1 MAYFHA
7 PAEIWYYTN
16 PPASTGITETYITK
30 YFSYELNSH
39 SVTVLFESPSNIF
52 SEEIIS
58 FGYKFV
64 EWNTKK
70 DGSGITYLPGD
81 TSTGEISF
89 IPVYAIWEALPIE
102 YITNDVELKSIAD
115 AIRGKSG
122 TSGSLEFPDGFVS
135 AIENIEKAD
144 WETIAAPIRVQ
155 KHIHSSVEI
164 NSQEAFTRAVNL
176 FDLQNEYIYKSSIY
190 SNIVFFSSSVI
201 NSYATAAATRKFIP
215 IPSNWCSEASYISVN
230 YPTGLN
236 YCSWGAVNGNFE
248 IQGYK
253 TNMTS
258 KSSKY
263 TVSGNTY
270 VYYPAKKYFSDP
282 YSWNNGVYFDR
293 DMDNN
298 IWVSGSTFASADV
311 AKCGCWFSFPINDI
325 TFDSIV
331 STVGASAFTS
341 TTVKHASGS
350 RVTSLYANAFSW
362 CGSLQTVSFPYCT
375 HISMSAF
382 YSCNSLIS
390 ADFPSCNHIGMYAFA
405 FCGNLSSISFPRC
418 GSINANAFYNCV
430 NLLSADFPFCTD
442 ISQYAFQDC
451 HKLLSVS
458 FPECVHISEF
468 AFFRCSSLTTVEF
481 PKCSL
486 IRGSAFLSCINLS
499 EAVFQTCTQ
508 INSYAF
514 SSCTRLISLRLTG
527 SSVVTLS
534 NSNAFSSTPIAGY
547 TVDTDGAL
555 GSIYV
560 PSSLLTNYQT
570 ADNWSFFSDR
580 FVGI

>member
-1 MAYFHA
+1 MINVDYFL
-7 PAEIWYYTN
+7 N
-16 PPASTGITETYITK
+16 PPEETQLEDVRYRNSSTT
-30 YFSYELNSH
+30 
-39 SVTVLFESPSNIF
+39 SVVTIGRLPLLFEESMSPF
-52 SEEIIS
+52 Y
-58 FGYKFV
+58 FRFV
-64 EWNTKK
+64 EWNTEM
-70 DGSGITYLPGD
+70 DGSGTRYMPGD
-81 TSTGEISF
+81 TTTTGLSL
-89 IPVYAIWEALPIE
+89 YAIWESTITE
-102 YITNDVELKSIAD
+102 YITNNVELEAVAN
-115 AIRGKSG
+115 AIREKGS
-122 TSGSLEFPDGFVS
+122 TSEPLEFPDGFVS
-135 AIENIEKAD
+135 AIEDIENVD

-176 FDLQNEYIYKSSIY
+176 FDLPNEYVYKSTVR
-190 SNIVFFSSSVI
+190 SNIVFFSNSRI
-201 NSYATAAATRKFIP
+201 NSYTTYAATPKYIT
-215 IPSNWCSEASYISVN
+215 IPSNWCSDASYFSVD
-230 YPTGLN
+230 YPTALT
-236 YCSWGAVNGNFE
+236 YCTWNIASNSFM
-248 IQGYK
+248 IRGYK

-258 KSSKY
+258 RSSTY
-263 TVSGNTY
+263 TVSGNTF

-282 YSWNNGVYFDR
+282 YTWDNGVYFDR

-298 IWVSGSTFASADV
+298 IWVSGSTLASAGAV
-311 AKCGCWFSFPINDI
+311 KCGCWYSFPINNI
-325 TFDSIV
+325 TFDSVV
-331 STVGASAFTS
+331 STVGTSAFAS

-350 RVTSLYANAFSW
+350 MVTSLHADAFLR
-362 CGSLQTVSFPYCT
+362 CGSLQTVSFPRCT
-375 HISMSAF
+375 DISMSAF
-382 YSCNSLIS
+382 YSCNSLMS
-390 ADFPSCNHIGMYAFA
+390 ADFPSCGDIGVSAFA
-405 FCGNLSSISFPRC
+405 FCSNLSSISFPRC
-418 GSINANAFYNCV
+418 MFIRSNAFCNCV

-468 AFFRCSSLTTVEF
+468 AFFRCSGLTTVEF

-486 IRGSAFLSCINLS
+486 IRGSTFLSCINLS

-514 SSCTRLISLRLTG
+514 SNCTRLISLRLTG

-547 TVDTDGAL
+547 TVDTDGTL
-555 GSIYV
+555 GNIYV

-570 ADNWSFFSDR
+570 ADNWSAFSDR